1 MPGFNWIIPLIDRMY
16 LVNVTEVMVN
26 AEPQEIITSD
36 KLKCA
41 RGRAGLPE
49 GQE

>member
-1 MPGFNWIIPLIDRMY
+1 MY

-36 KLKCA
+36 KLNA
-41 RGRAGLPE
+41 RVDAQVYLKVKE
-49 GQE
+49 